1 MANIKL
7 VVAYDGTDFHGFAR
21 QNGLRTVQ
29 GTLEAVVQR
38 LVGHPIEIYGSGRTD
53 AGVHARAQVV
63 NWEQDVGPP
72 AERFTYVLRRCLPGD
87 IIALD
92 ATVVDDAFHAQY
104 SALGKTYRYRV
115 DTRRV
120 PDIFGYRFAEHTPY
134 ALDVSRMEEAARALL
149 GRHDFTS
156 FCATSSQS
164 QTKERTVYEIDI
176 APSGGYLDFFITG
189 SGFLQHMVRIMV
201 GTLLEVG
208 RGRIAPGAVE
218 HILYERDRKL
228 AGPTAAARGLSLW
241 NVYYDETDL
250 KLAISN
256 RMTYHED

>member
-21 QNGLRTVQ
+21 QGGLRTVQ

-38 LVGHPIEIYGSGRTD
+38 LVGHPVEIYGSGRTD

-72 AERFTYVLRRCLPGD
+72 AERYTYVLRRCLPTD
-87 IIALD
+87 IIALE
-92 ATVVDDAFHAQY
+92 ATAVDEAFHAQY
-104 SALGKTYRYRV
+104 SAIGKTYRYRV
-115 DTRRV
+115 DTRRI
-120 PDIFGYRFAEHTPY
+120 PDIFGYRFAEHAPY
-134 ALDVSRMEEAARALL
+134 TIDVPRMDEAARVLL

-156 FCATSSQS
+156 FCATSSQTQS
-164 QTKERTVYEIDI
+164 KERTVHEIHI
-176 APSGGYLDFFITG
+176 LPWAGYLDFFITG
-189 SGFLQHMVRIMV
+189 SGFLQHMVRIIV

-208 RGRIAPGAVE
+208 RGRIEPGTVE
-218 HILYERDRKL
+218 RILYERDRKL

-241 NVYYDETDL
+241 DVYYEETDL

-256 RMTYHED
+256 RMSYHED